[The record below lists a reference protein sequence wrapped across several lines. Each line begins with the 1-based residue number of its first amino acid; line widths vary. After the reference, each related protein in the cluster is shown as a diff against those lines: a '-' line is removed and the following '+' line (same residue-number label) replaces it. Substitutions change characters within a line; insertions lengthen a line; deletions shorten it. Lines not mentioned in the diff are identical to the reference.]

1 MFPVMI
7 FRSKKP
13 SSASKAKGAH
23 QETPFEKRRRE
34 ILEEE
39 ARLRAD
45 AARAEKFIKTAPQ
58 IAAERQK
65 EQREAYLSN
74 AVSPGARGNFRL
86 PDSRYMAAEAA
97 IAPRHRRRERRE
109 GKWVFFL
116 LVMALFASAWWAWQT
131 LFQTAF

>member
-1 MFPVMI
+1 MF

-13 SSASKAKGAH
+13 ATPSKAKGAR

-34 ILEEE
+34 ILELESK
-39 ARLRAD
+39 LKAD

-58 IAAERQK
+58 IAADRRK
-65 EQREAYLSN
+65 EQRDAYISN
-74 AVSPGARGNFRL
+74 AVSPGVRRNISL
-86 PDSRYMAAEAA
+86 PDDRYLEADA
-97 IAPRHRRRERRE
+97 MVAPRVRRRERRE

-116 LVMALFASAWWAWQT
+116 LITTLFVAAWWAWQT

>member
-1 MFPVMI
+1 MI
-7 FRSKKP
+7 FRSKK
-13 SSASKAKGAH
+13 SATASKAKGAR

-34 ILEEE
+34 ILDLE
-39 ARLRAD
+39 AKLKAD

-74 AVSPGARGNFRL
+74 AVSPGARANIRL
-86 PDSRYMAAEAA
+86 PDSRYLAADAVVV
-97 IAPRHRRRERRE
+97 PRARRRDRRE

-116 LVMALFASAWWAWQT
+116 LVITLFVAAWWAWQT
-131 LFQTAF
+131 LFQNAF

>member
-1 MFPVMI
+1 MF

-13 SSASKAKGAH
+13 AGQSKAKGAR

-34 ILEEE
+34 IMELESK
-39 ARLRAD
+39 LKAD
-45 AARAEKFIKTAPQ
+45 AERAEKFIKTAPQ

-74 AVSPGARGNFRL
+74 AVSPGARSHIRL
-86 PDSRYMAAEAA
+86 PDSRYLSAEAVV
-97 IAPRHRRRERRE
+97 APRARRRDRRE
-109 GKWVFFL
+109 GKWMFFL
-116 LVMALFASAWWAWQT
+116 LVMGLFVAAWWAWQT